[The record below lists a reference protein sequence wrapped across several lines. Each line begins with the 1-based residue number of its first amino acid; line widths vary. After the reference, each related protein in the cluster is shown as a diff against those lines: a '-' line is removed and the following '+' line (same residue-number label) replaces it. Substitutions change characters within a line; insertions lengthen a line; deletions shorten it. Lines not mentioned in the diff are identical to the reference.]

1 MGFEILSGI
10 LPSVINL
17 VGKAFGIDMTSDENK
32 LKAAEIEL
40 ETQRLIAEQMKG
52 QMEVNAEEARHQS
65 LFVAGWRPFVGWVC
79 GMAFAYHFLIQP
91 FLIFLME
98 IFNKT
103 IEMPYFDM
111 TTLTT
116 VLMGMLGLGVL
127 RTYEKTKLK

>member
-1 MGFEILSGI
+1 MGFEILSSV

-40 ETQRLIAEQMKG
+40 ETQKLIAEQMKG
-52 QMEVNAEEARHQS
+52 QMLVNAEEARHQS
-65 LFVAGWRPFVGWVC
+65 IFVAGWRPFVGWVC
-79 GMAFAYHFLIQP
+79 GVSFAYHFLIQP
-91 FLIFLME
+91 LLVFIFASFEKFIDL
-98 IFNKT
+98 
-103 IEMPYFDM
+103 PAFDM